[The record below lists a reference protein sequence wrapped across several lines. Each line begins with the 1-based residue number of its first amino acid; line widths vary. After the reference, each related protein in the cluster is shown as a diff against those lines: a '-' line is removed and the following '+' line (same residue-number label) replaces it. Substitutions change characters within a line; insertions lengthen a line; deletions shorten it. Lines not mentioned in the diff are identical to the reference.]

1 MKRLKQ
7 YVLTNFEQAFV
18 LFVLLSVAFL
28 NYALPQKVA
37 FINFYFLPVIVAGYL
52 VGVRLS
58 VLGAL
63 FCILM
68 VLVYTVLNPQSFTLP
83 TTKAELVVHLL
94 AWGGFLILAG
104 AAVGTQQDKL
114 KSEVAQTRELNSQLL
129 ESYRSVKDARTA
141 TVLGLAKLAEYRD
154 RETGRHLERI
164 REYCRII
171 TAELARHPQYRGY
184 ITDAYIEDICLSSVL
199 HDIGKVGI
207 VDGILLKPGKLTPD
221 EYEAIKRH
229 TTLGGDTLRA
239 VEAEI
244 RGTSFLTLGKE
255 VAYHHHERW
264 DGRGYPQGM
273 KGEQIPLSA
282 RVVAVADVYDAITS
296 DRVYMRSRSH
306 AEALRII
313 AEERGQQFDPDI
325 VDAFLER
332 AADIDRVRIAMQ
344 DAGTAPVLI
353 PVASTI

>member
-1 MKRLKQ
+1 MTRLKD
-7 YVLTNFEQAFV
+7 YVLANFEQTFV
-18 LFVLLSVAFL
+18 LFVLLSVVVL

-37 FINFYFLPVIVAGYL
+37 FLNVYFLPVIVAGYL

-68 VLVYTVLNPQSFTLP
+68 VLVYTLLNPESFLLP

-104 AAVGTQQDKL
+104 AAVGIQQDRL
-114 KSEVAQTRELNSQLL
+114 TSEVAQTRELNSQLL
-129 ESYRSVKDARTA
+129 DSYRSIRDARTA
-141 TVLGLAKLAEYRD
+141 TVVGLAQLAEYRD
-154 RETGRHLERI
+154 QETGRHLERI

-171 TAELARHPQYRGY
+171 TEELARHPRYQGY
-184 ITDAYIEDICLSSVL
+184 ITDAYIEDLCLSAVL

-207 VDGILLKPGKLTPD
+207 VDSILLKPGKLTPD

-229 TTLGGDTLRA
+229 TTLGGDALRA
-239 VEAEI
+239 TEARIE
-244 RGTSFLTLGKE
+244 GTSFLTLGKE

-264 DGRGYPQGM
+264 DGLGYPKGM
-273 KGEQIPLSA
+273 RGDQIPLSA

-296 DRVYMRSRSH
+296 DRVYKRARSH
-306 AEALRII
+306 REALEII
-313 AEERGQQFDPDI
+313 AEERGRQFDPDV
-325 VDAFLER
+325 VDAFLVH
-332 AADIDRVRIAMQ
+332 AADVDRARASLQ
-344 DAGTAPVLI
+344 DAEV
-353 PVASTI
+353 VADLALAACGP